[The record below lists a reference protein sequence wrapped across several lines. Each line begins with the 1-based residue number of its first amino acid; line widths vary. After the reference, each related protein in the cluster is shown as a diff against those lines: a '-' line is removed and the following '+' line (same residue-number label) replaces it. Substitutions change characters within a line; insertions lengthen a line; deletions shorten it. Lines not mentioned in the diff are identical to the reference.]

1 MKDDIRLNIDLRECF
16 PESLTGSRG
25 PLPKQKE
32 FLDTSLD
39 PKRSKYIAYVGGI
52 GSGKSLIG
60 CITVLHWAV
69 LYPGDYLICRQFMP
83 ELKDTTYSTF
93 KLVCPPDL
101 ILEDR
106 VADMKI
112 KIKAIGGKSSWVLF
126 RQLEEPE
133 KLRSL
138 NLSGFYIDEANQV
151 SEEGF
156 MLLQGRLRGS
166 GIRKGILTTN
176 PKGHDWIYR
185 WFFQKDHMKDAVVKA
200 AFHLIKAPSTENI
213 HLPDGYLQSVM
224 ASWDDA
230 RIQREIQGSFDAF
243 EGQVYSDFRRDIHV
257 VRPFRIPANWERHI
271 RLDHGYRNPAAVLFF
286 AISPE
291 GECYCYKE
299 LYVREWLIKEIVLG
313 NKKEKKEGLVGLTR
327 GGPSFITAKIDPST
341 KARRGSSGESDFD
354 EYRRHWPETLPHLQ
368 LAKNDVQVG
377 IDRVKS
383 YLKPDPKTNKP
394 LLYVFE
400 TCVNLLE
407 EITTYRY
414 PDLRP
419 NQQGTKNEDEK
430 PIKVDDHALDALR
443 YMVVDLPERYKPL
456 QDEIDRHKKYT
467 AAEIR
472 MQDEFKKLTGP
483 KDFKDPFSDGI

>member
-1 MKDDIRLNIDLRECF
+1 MNIDLRLCF
-16 PESLTGSRG
+16 PESTTGQRG

-32 FLDTSLD
+32 FLDTSLSRE
-39 PKRSKYIAYVGGI
+39 KSKYIAYVGGI

-60 CITVLHWAV
+60 CITLLHWAV
-69 LYPGDYLICRQFMP
+69 LYPGDYLIARQFMP
-83 ELKDTTYSTF
+83 ELRMTTYRTF
-93 KLVCPPDL
+93 LEICPPEL
-101 ILEDR
+101 IEEHR
-106 VADMKI
+106 VADALVRI
-112 KIKAIGGKSSWVLF
+112 KGIGGKISTVFF

-151 SEEGF
+151 SEESF
-156 MLLQGRLRGS
+156 MLLQGRLRGA

-176 PKGHDWIYR
+176 PKGHDWLYR
-185 WFFQKDHMKDAVVKA
+185 WFFQKDHMKDPIVKLQY
-200 AFHLIKAPSTENI
+200 HLIKAPSTENI

-243 EGQVYSDFRRDIHV
+243 EGQVYSDFRRDVHV
-257 VRPFRIPANWERHI
+257 VRPFRIPSNWERHI
-271 RLDHGYRNPAAVLFF
+271 RLDHGYRNPAAALFF

-313 NKKEKKEGLVGLTR
+313 NKKEKKEGIVELTR
-327 GGPSFITAKIDPST
+327 GGSSFKTAKIDPST
-341 KARRGSSGESDFD
+341 KARRGGTGESDYD
-354 EYRRHWPETLPHLQ
+354 EYRRHWPDTLPPLQ
-368 LAKNDVQVG
+368 MAKNDVQVG

-383 YLKPDPKTNKP
+383 YLKADPKTQKP
-394 LLYVFE
+394 LLYIFE
-400 TCVNLLE
+400 TCTNLLE

-419 NQQGTKNEDEK
+419 NQQGVKSEDEK

-472 MQDEFKKLTGP
+472 MQDEFKKLTSKQEG
-483 KDFKDPFSDGI
+483 KDPFSDGI